1 MAEEEKIVDQFGFIP
16 AGESLGY
23 ISLEQAGVLAMRTA
37 REIPGEYG
45 SSYQGIPMAL
55 DRL

>member
-1 MAEEEKIVDQFGFIP
+1 MAEEEKIEDQFGFIP
-16 AGESLGY
+16 VGESLGY
-23 ISLEQAGVLAMRTA
+23 ICLEQAGVLAMRTA
-37 REIPGEYG
+37 REIPSEYG

>member
-1 MAEEEKIVDQFGFIP
+1 MAEEEKIEDQFGFIP

-37 REIPGEYG
+37 RESPGEC
-45 SSYQGIPMAL
+45 SSRYQGIPMAL

>member
-1 MAEEEKIVDQFGFIP
+1 MAEEEKIEDRFGFIS

>member
-1 MAEEEKIVDQFGFIP
+1 MAEEEKIEDQFGFIP

-23 ISLEQAGVLAMRTA
+23 IFLKQAGVLAMRTA

>member
-1 MAEEEKIVDQFGFIP
+1 MAEEEKFDFT
-16 AGESLGY
+16 AEREAMGY

-37 REIPGEYG
+37 REIPGEC
-45 SSYQGIPMAL
+45 SSRYQGIPMAL